1 MNNQL
6 VTIIGPT
13 AIGKTDLAI
22 KIAEFY
28 KTEIVSAD
36 SRQFYRE
43 LNIGTA
49 KPSSSE
55 LSKIK
60 HHLINNKSIHEQ
72 YNINDFEKDAIES
85 INSIFKKN
93 KVAVLVGGSGLFIN
107 SVLYGLDEIPEIDEN
122 IRNSLYSDMDSLGI
136 KVLQEKLK
144 LLDPNSYDNIDIDN
158 PRRLI
163 RALEVTIGSGKPY
176 SSFLKKTK
184 KTRNFNVITIGL
196 NQDRAELYEKINAR
210 VDNMIKDGLIDEVK
224 GLLELKNLKT
234 LNTIG
239 YSEVFKYIDKIYS
252 KDECINEIKK
262 NTRRYAKR
270 QLTWF
275 KSIENVKWISP
286 NYDLKDVLNHIE
298 HLINN

>member
-28 KTEIVSAD
+28 NTEIVSAD

-60 HHLINNKSIHEQ
+60 HHLINNKSIQDQ

-107 SVLYGLDEIPEIDEN
+107 SVLYGLDEIPEIDED

-136 KVLQEKLK
+136 KALQEKLK
-144 LLDPNSYDNIDIDN
+144 LLDHNSYDNIDIDN

-184 KTRNFNVITIGL
+184 KNRNFNAIKIGL
-196 NQDRAELYEKINAR
+196 NQDRAELYEKINNR

-224 GLLELKNLKT
+224 GLYELKNLKT

-239 YSEVFKYIDKIYS
+239 YSEVFKYIDGIYS
-252 KDECINEIKK
+252 EDECINEIKK

-270 QLTWF
+270 QMTWF
-275 KSIENVKWISP
+275 KSIEDVKWISP
-286 NYDLKDVLNHIE
+286 NYNLKDVLNHIE
-298 HLINN
+298 NLINN

>member
-107 SVLYGLDEIPEIDEN
+107 SVLYGLDEIPAIDEN

-184 KTRNFNVITIGL
+184 KNRNFNVITIGL

-239 YSEVFKYIDKIYS
+239 YSEVFKYIDGVYS

-275 KSIENVKWISP
+275 KSIENVKWVSP

-298 HLINN
+298 RLINN

>member
-13 AIGKTDLAI
+13 AIGKTGLAI

-107 SVLYGLDEIPEIDEN
+107 SVLYGLDEIPAIDEN

-144 LLDPNSYDNIDIDN
+144 LLDPNSYDNIDVDN

-184 KTRNFNVITIGL
+184 KNRDFNVITIGL
-196 NQDRAELYEKINAR
+196 NQDRAELYEKINTR
-210 VDNMIKDGLIDEVK
+210 VDNMIKGGLIDEVK
-224 GLLELKNLKT
+224 GLYELKNLKT

-239 YSEVFKYIDKIYS
+239 YSEVFKYIDEIYS

-275 KSIENVKWISP
+275 KSIENVKWVSP

>member
-13 AIGKTDLAI
+13 AIGKTGLAI

-136 KVLQEKLK
+136 KTLQKKLK
-144 LLDPNSYDNIDIDN
+144 LLDPNSYENIDIDN

-196 NQDRAELYEKINAR
+196 NQDRAELYEKINTR
-210 VDNMIKDGLIDEVK
+210 VDNMIKGGLIDEVK
-224 GLLELKNLKT
+224 GLYELKNLKT

-239 YSEVFKYIDKIYS
+239 YSEVFKYIDGVYS

-275 KSIENVKWISP
+275 KSIENVKWVSP

-298 HLINN
+298 RLINN

>member
-13 AIGKTDLAI
+13 AIGKTGLAI

-136 KVLQEKLK
+136 KLLQEKLK

-184 KTRNFNVITIGL
+184 KNRNFNVITIGL
-196 NQDRAELYEKINAR
+196 NQDRAELYEKINTR
-210 VDNMIKDGLIDEVK
+210 VDNMIKGGLIDEVK
-224 GLLELKNLKT
+224 GLYELKNLKT

-239 YSEVFKYIDKIYS
+239 YSEVFKYIDGVYS

-275 KSIENVKWISP
+275 KSIENVKWVSP

>member
-107 SVLYGLDEIPEIDEN
+107 SVLYGLDEIPAIDEN

-144 LLDPNSYDNIDIDN
+144 LLDPNSYDNIDVDN

-184 KTRNFNVITIGL
+184 KNRDFNVITIGL

-239 YSEVFKYIDKIYS
+239 YSEVFKYIDGVYS

-275 KSIENVKWISP
+275 KSIENVKWVSP

-298 HLINN
+298 RLINN

>member
-60 HHLINNKSIHEQ
+60 HHLINNKSIQEQ

-107 SVLYGLDEIPEIDEN
+107 SVLYGLDEIPAIDEN

-144 LLDPNSYDNIDIDN
+144 LLDPNSYDNIDVDN

-163 RALEVTIGSGKPY
+163 RALEVTIGSGKPF

-184 KTRNFNVITIGL
+184 KNRDFNVITIGL

-239 YSEVFKYIDKIYS
+239 YSEVFKYIDGVYS

-275 KSIENVKWISP
+275 KSIENVKWVSP

-298 HLINN
+298 RLINN

>member
-13 AIGKTDLAI
+13 AIGKTGLAI

-85 INSIFKKN
+85 INSIFNKN

-163 RALEVTIGSGKPY
+163 RALEVTIGSDKPY

-184 KTRNFNVITIGL
+184 KNRDFNVITIGL
-196 NQDRAELYEKINAR
+196 NQDRAELYEKINTR
-210 VDNMIKDGLIDEVK
+210 VDNMIKGGLIDEVK
-224 GLLELKNLKT
+224 GLYELKNLKT

-239 YSEVFKYIDKIYS
+239 YSEVFKYIDEIYS

-275 KSIENVKWISP
+275 KSIKNIKWVST

>member
-13 AIGKTDLAI
+13 AIGKTGLAI

-107 SVLYGLDEIPEIDEN
+107 SVLYGLDEIPAIDEN

-144 LLDPNSYDNIDIDN
+144 LLDPNSYDNIDVDN

-184 KTRNFNVITIGL
+184 KNRNFNVITIGL
-196 NQDRAELYEKINAR
+196 NQDRAELYEKINTR
-210 VDNMIKDGLIDEVK
+210 VDNMIKGGLIDEVK
-224 GLLELKNLKT
+224 GLYELKNLKT

-239 YSEVFKYIDKIYS
+239 YSEVFKYIDEIYS

-275 KSIENVKWISP
+275 KSIENVKWVSP

>member
-1 MNNQL
+1 MNKQL

-136 KVLQEKLK
+136 KTLQKKLK
-144 LLDPNSYDNIDIDN
+144 LLDPNSYENIDIDN

-210 VDNMIKDGLIDEVK
+210 VDNMIKEGLIDEVK

-239 YSEVFKYIDKIYS
+239 YSEVFKYIDGVYS

-275 KSIENVKWISP
+275 KSIENVKWVSP

-298 HLINN
+298 RLINN

>member
-28 KTEIVSAD
+28 KTDIVSAD

-60 HHLINNKSIHEQ
+60 HHLINNKSIQEQ

-136 KVLQEKLK
+136 KTLQEKLK
-144 LLDPNSYDNIDIDN
+144 LLDPNSYENIDIDN

-184 KTRNFNVITIGL
+184 KTRNFNIITIGL
-196 NQDRAELYEKINAR
+196 NQDRADLYEKINTR

-239 YSEVFKYIDKIYS
+239 YSEVFKYIDGVYS

-275 KSIENVKWISP
+275 KSIENVKWVSP

-298 HLINN
+298 RLINN

>member
-13 AIGKTDLAI
+13 AIGKTGLAI

-60 HHLINNKSIHEQ
+60 HHLINNKSIQEQ

-136 KVLQEKLK
+136 KTLQEKLK
-144 LLDPNSYDNIDIDN
+144 LLDPNSYENIDIDN

-239 YSEVFKYIDKIYS
+239 YSEVFKYIDGVYS

-275 KSIENVKWISP
+275 KSIENVKWVSP

-298 HLINN
+298 RLINN

>member
-13 AIGKTDLAI
+13 AIGKTGLAI

-107 SVLYGLDEIPEIDEN
+107 SVLYGLDEIPAIDEN

-136 KVLQEKLK
+136 KLLQEKLK

-184 KTRNFNVITIGL
+184 KNRDFNVITIGL
-196 NQDRAELYEKINAR
+196 NQDRAELYEKINTR
-210 VDNMIKDGLIDEVK
+210 VDNMIKGGLIDEVK
-224 GLLELKNLKT
+224 GLYELKNLKT

-239 YSEVFKYIDKIYS
+239 YSEVFKYIDEIYS

-275 KSIENVKWISP
+275 KSIENIKWVSP
-286 NYDLKDVLNHIE
+286 NYDLKDILNHIE

>member
-60 HHLINNKSIHEQ
+60 HHLINNKSIQEQ

-136 KVLQEKLK
+136 KTLQEKLK

-163 RALEVTIGSGKPY
+163 RALEVTIGSGEPY

-184 KTRNFNVITIGL
+184 KNRNFNVITIGL
-196 NQDRAELYEKINAR
+196 NQDRAELYEKINTR
-210 VDNMIKDGLIDEVK
+210 VDNMIKGGLIDEVK

-239 YSEVFKYIDKIYS
+239 YSEVFKYIDGVYS

-275 KSIENVKWISP
+275 KSIENVKWVSP

-298 HLINN
+298 RLINN

>member
-28 KTEIVSAD
+28 NTEIVSAD

-60 HHLINNKSIHEQ
+60 HHLINNKSIQEQ

-93 KVAVLVGGSGLFIN
+93 KVAVLVGGSGQFIN

-136 KVLQEKLK
+136 KALQEKLK
-144 LLDPNSYDNIDIDN
+144 LLDPNSYNNIDIDN

-176 SSFLKKTK
+176 SNFLKKTK

-196 NQDRAELYEKINAR
+196 NQDRADLYEKINTR

-239 YSEVFKYIDKIYS
+239 YSEVFKYIDGVYS

-275 KSIENVKWISP
+275 KSIENVKWVSP

-298 HLINN
+298 RLINN

>member
-60 HHLINNKSIHEQ
+60 HHLINNKSIQEQ

-136 KVLQEKLK
+136 KTLQEKLK
-144 LLDPNSYDNIDIDN
+144 LLDPNSYENIDIDN

-239 YSEVFKYIDKIYS
+239 YSEVFKYIDGVYS

-275 KSIENVKWISP
+275 KSIENVKWVSP

>member
-13 AIGKTDLAI
+13 AIGKTGLAI

-136 KVLQEKLK
+136 KTLQEKLK
-144 LLDPNSYDNIDIDN
+144 LLDPNSYENIDIDN

-184 KTRNFNVITIGL
+184 KNRNFNVITIGL
-196 NQDRAELYEKINAR
+196 NQDRAELYEKINTR
-210 VDNMIKDGLIDEVK
+210 VDNMIKGGLIDEVK
-224 GLLELKNLKT
+224 GLYELKNLKT
-234 LNTIG
+234 WNTIG
-239 YSEVFKYIDKIYS
+239 YSEVFKYIDEIYS

-275 KSIENVKWISP
+275 KSIENVKWVSP

-298 HLINN
+298 RLINN

>member
-13 AIGKTDLAI
+13 AIGKTGLAI

-107 SVLYGLDEIPEIDEN
+107 SVLYGLDEIPEIDGK

-136 KVLQEKLK
+136 KALQEKLK
-144 LLDPNSYDNIDIDN
+144 SLDPKSYDNIDIDN

-196 NQDRAELYEKINAR
+196 NQDRVELYEKINTR

-224 GLLELKNLKT
+224 GLFELKNLKT

-239 YSEVFKYIDKIYS
+239 YSEVFKYIDGIYS
-252 KDECINEIKK
+252 KEECINEIKK

-286 NYDLKDVLNHIE
+286 NYDLKEVLNHTE

>member
-107 SVLYGLDEIPEIDEN
+107 SI
-122 IRNSLYSDMDSLGI
+122 
-136 KVLQEKLK
+136 
-144 LLDPNSYDNIDIDN
+144 
-158 PRRLI
+158 
-163 RALEVTIGSGKPY
+163 
-176 SSFLKKTK
+176 
-184 KTRNFNVITIGL
+184 
-196 NQDRAELYEKINAR
+196 LYEYIN
-210 VDNMIKDGLIDEVK
+210 
-224 GLLELKNLKT
+224 
-234 LNTIG
+234 
-239 YSEVFKYIDKIYS
+239 
-252 KDECINEIKK
+252 
-262 NTRRYAKR
+262 
-270 QLTWF
+270 
-275 KSIENVKWISP
+275 
-286 NYDLKDVLNHIE
+286 
-298 HLINN
+298 

>member
-60 HHLINNKSIHEQ
+60 HHLINNKSIQEQ

-136 KVLQEKLK
+136 KTLQEKLK
-144 LLDPNSYDNIDIDN
+144 LLDPNSYENIDIDN

-196 NQDRAELYEKINAR
+196 NQDRAELYEKINTR
-210 VDNMIKDGLIDEVK
+210 VDNMIKDGLIDEAK
-224 GLLELKNLKT
+224 GLYELKNLKT

-239 YSEVFKYIDKIYS
+239 YSEVFKYIDGVYS

-275 KSIENVKWISP
+275 KSIENVKWVSP

-298 HLINN
+298 RLINN

>member
-13 AIGKTDLAI
+13 AIGKTGLAI

-60 HHLINNKSIHEQ
+60 HHLINNKSIQEQ

-122 IRNSLYSDMDSLGI
+122 IRNSLYSDMDSSGI
-136 KVLQEKLK
+136 KTLQEKLK
-144 LLDPNSYDNIDIDN
+144 LLDPNSYENIDIDN

-196 NQDRAELYEKINAR
+196 NQDRAELYEKINTR
-210 VDNMIKDGLIDEVK
+210 VDNMIKGGLIDEVK
-224 GLLELKNLKT
+224 GLYELKNLKT

-239 YSEVFKYIDKIYS
+239 YSEVFKYIDEIYS

-275 KSIENVKWISP
+275 KSIENVKWVSP

>member
-13 AIGKTDLAI
+13 AIGKTGLAI

-107 SVLYGLDEIPEIDEN
+107 SVLYGLDEIPAIDEN

-136 KVLQEKLK
+136 KLLQEKLK

-184 KTRNFNVITIGL
+184 KNRNFNVITIGL
-196 NQDRAELYEKINAR
+196 NQDRAELYEKINTR
-210 VDNMIKDGLIDEVK
+210 VDNMIKGGLIDEVK
-224 GLLELKNLKT
+224 GLYELKNLKT

-239 YSEVFKYIDKIYS
+239 YSEVFKYIDEIYS

-275 KSIENVKWISP
+275 KSIENVKWVSP

>member
-60 HHLINNKSIHEQ
+60 HHLINNKSIQEQ

-85 INSIFKKN
+85 INSIYKKN
-93 KVAVLVGGSGLFIN
+93 KVAVLVGGSGQFIN
-107 SVLYGLDEIPEIDEN
+107 SVLYGLDEIPEIDDD
-122 IRNSLYSDMDSLGI
+122 IRNSLYSDMDLLGI

-239 YSEVFKYIDKIYS
+239 YSEVFKYIDGVYS

-275 KSIENVKWISP
+275 KSIENVKWVSP

-298 HLINN
+298 RLINN

>member
-196 NQDRAELYEKINAR
+196 NQDRAELYEKINTR
-210 VDNMIKDGLIDEVK
+210 VDNMIKGGLIDEVK
-224 GLLELKNLKT
+224 GLYELKNLKT

-239 YSEVFKYIDKIYS
+239 YSEVFKYIDGVYS

-275 KSIENVKWISP
+275 KSIENVKWVSP

>member
-13 AIGKTDLAI
+13 AIGKTGLAI

-60 HHLINNKSIHEQ
+60 HHLINNKSIQEQ

-107 SVLYGLDEIPEIDEN
+107 SVLYGLDEIPAIDEN

-184 KTRNFNVITIGL
+184 KTRNFNIITIGL
-196 NQDRAELYEKINAR
+196 NQDRADLYEKINTR
-210 VDNMIKDGLIDEVK
+210 VDNMIKDGLIDEAK
-224 GLLELKNLKT
+224 GLYELKNLKT

-239 YSEVFKYIDKIYS
+239 YSEVFKYIDGVYS

-275 KSIENVKWISP
+275 KSIENVKWVSP

>member
-107 SVLYGLDEIPEIDEN
+107 SVLYGLDEIPAIDEN

-136 KVLQEKLK
+136 KLLQEKLK

-184 KTRNFNVITIGL
+184 KNRNFNVITIGL
-196 NQDRAELYEKINAR
+196 NQDRAELYEKINTR
-210 VDNMIKDGLIDEVK
+210 VDNMIKGGLIDEVK
-224 GLLELKNLKT
+224 GLYELKNLKT

-239 YSEVFKYIDKIYS
+239 YSEVFKYIDEICS

-275 KSIENVKWISP
+275 KSIENVKWVSP

>member
-60 HHLINNKSIHEQ
+60 HHLINNKSIQEQ

-184 KTRNFNVITIGL
+184 KTRNFNIITIGL
-196 NQDRAELYEKINAR
+196 NQDRDVLYEKINTR
-210 VDNMIKDGLIDEVK
+210 VDNMIKDGLIDEAK
-224 GLLELKNLKT
+224 GLYELKNLKT

>member
-60 HHLINNKSIHEQ
+60 HHLINNKSIQEQ

-85 INSIFKKN
+85 INSIYKKN

-136 KVLQEKLK
+136 KTLQEKLK
-144 LLDPNSYDNIDIDN
+144 LLDPNSYENIDIDN

-184 KTRNFNVITIGL
+184 KTRNFNIITIGL
-196 NQDRAELYEKINAR
+196 NQDRADLYEKINTR

-239 YSEVFKYIDKIYS
+239 YSEVFKYIDGVYS

-275 KSIENVKWISP
+275 KSIENVKWVSP

-298 HLINN
+298 RLINN

>member
-13 AIGKTDLAI
+13 AIGKTGLAI

-107 SVLYGLDEIPEIDEN
+107 SVLYGLDEIPAIDEN

-144 LLDPNSYDNIDIDN
+144 LLDPNSYDNIDVDN

-163 RALEVTIGSGKPY
+163 RALEVTIGSGKPF

-184 KTRNFNVITIGL
+184 KNRDFNVITIGL
-196 NQDRAELYEKINAR
+196 NQDRAELYEKINTR
-210 VDNMIKDGLIDEVK
+210 VDNMIKGGLIDEVK
-224 GLLELKNLKT
+224 GLYELKNLKT

-239 YSEVFKYIDKIYS
+239 YSEVFKYIDEIYS

-275 KSIENVKWISP
+275 KSIENVKWVSP